1 MSSDQWVRIV
11 ALEERTR
18 NNERKLADLEAKIKQ
33 IQDQLLKLGAEI
45 VLSYRS

>member
-1 MSSDQWVRIV
+1 MSSDQWVRVV

-45 VLSYRS
+45 VLSYR

>member
-18 NNERKLADLEAKIKQ
+18 SHERRIADLEAKIKQ

-45 VLSYRS
+45 VLTYKS